1 MPTRSTLPYEM
12 GNAGDLLKH
21 GVLAEFVLW
30 RRAQRAPIR
39 FLDLF
44 GGEPYGDGVP
54 NEVVRRVTALT
65 DFALYELQ
73 SDISRGRYYGSGKL
87 LQRLAERESDSLIS
101 VFVADR
107 DDQRRKR
114 LRESGLRMLSEAF
127 PDVDIE
133 SYDAYKAL
141 GNIVSGTRVGDLVL
155 IDPFHR
161 FLPDHSSRVI
171 PLLAKIARTGT
182 VILFALNLDPFNAV
196 GRAFDQ
202 DLERHFGG
210 ALIMTMP
217 PFGGTSIKGE
227 SKYYVDL
234 VLAGPDTD
242 GDGASAAVFRRR
254 LDDFS
259 GNLATALDLSS
270 RGA

>member
-44 GGEPYGDGVP
+44 GGEPYDDGVP

-73 SDISRGRYYGSGKL
+73 SDLSRGRYYGSGKL

-133 SYDAYKAL
+133 LYDAYEAL
-141 GNIVSGTRVGDLVL
+141 GSIVSGTRAGDLAL
-155 IDPFHR
+155 IDP
-161 FLPDHSSRVI
+161 
-171 PLLAKIARTGT
+171 LLSLT
-182 VILFALNLDPFNAV
+182 LF
-196 GRAFDQ
+196 RQ
-202 DLERHFGG
+202 
-210 ALIMTMP
+210 
-217 PFGGTSIKGE
+217 
-227 SKYYVDL
+227 
-234 VLAGPDTD
+234 
-242 GDGASAAVFRRR
+242 VFPGLFRQ
-254 LDDFS
+254 
-259 GNLATALDLSS
+259 G
-270 RGA
+270 